1 MCIILLE
8 RFKRIL
14 PERVSQRKENR
25 KEKPTVIQI
34 QRREQFTNA
43 AARLQKE
50 HMSVRLY
57 EPRLYEVTNKA
68 KGHTYHVRIERQD
81 GKTFGTCTC
90 EAGTPHTGK
99 RVPMVCKHLLAA
111 VIFHRAIY
119 MMRRRA
125 TSH

>member
-1 MCIILLE
+1 M
-8 RFKRIL
+8 
-14 PERVSQRKENR
+14 
-25 KEKPTVIQI
+25 IQI

-57 EPRLYEVTNKA
+57 EPRLYEVTNKT
-68 KGHTYHVRIERQD
+68 KGHTYHVRIERKD

-111 VIFHRAIY
+111 ALFHRALY

>member
-1 MCIILLE
+1 M
-8 RFKRIL
+8 
-14 PERVSQRKENR
+14 
-25 KEKPTVIQI
+25 IQI

-68 KGHTYHVRIERQD
+68 KGHAYHVRNERKD

-90 EAGTPHTGK
+90 EAGTPHTEK

-111 VIFHRAIY
+111 VIFHRALY

-125 TSH
+125 ASH